1 MEKKGVLT
9 KILAIVGMVLV
20 WMPILAPV
28 VFMVIK
34 LTQGGGF
41 NFDFLM
47 PAELFPV
54 VLLGGALLIWA
65 ALRSRLWIRFI
76 TWSLITAVV
85 LLIGGQGIAV
95 ATGLASGEIEAA
107 GWQWALVVAT
117 FIFFFVAVI
126 VLGVSGIL
134 LVVGLFRQSP
144 PQVQET
150 VSPE

>member
-1 MEKKGVLT
+1 MEKKGVLP
-9 KILAIVGMVLV
+9 KILAIVGVVLV
-20 WMPILAPV
+20 WLPILAPV
-28 VFMVIK
+28 FFTIVK

-65 ALRSRLWIRFI
+65 ALRSRLWIKFT
-76 TWSLITAVV
+76 TWSLVTAVI
-85 LLIGGQGIAV
+85 LLIAGQGIAV
-95 ATGLASGEIEAA
+95 ATGLASGEIEAV

-117 FIFFFVAVI
+117 FIFYSVAVI

-134 LVVGLFRQSP
+134 LVIGLFRPHPQP
-144 PQVQET
+144 PQA
-150 VSPE
+150 

>member
-1 MEKKGVLT
+1 MEEKGVLP

-20 WMPILAPV
+20 WLPILAPV
-28 VFMVIK
+28 FFTVVK

-76 TWSLITAVV
+76 TWSLVTAVI

-95 ATGLASGEIEAA
+95 ATGLASGEIEAV

-117 FIFFFVAVI
+117 FIFYSVAVI
-126 VLGVSGIL
+126 VLGISGIL
-134 LVVGLFRQSP
+134 LVIGLFKPRPQP
-144 PQVQET
+144 PQA
-150 VSPE
+150 